1 MQLLDSRRLTGP
13 SLMHDSPAVIAEV
26 AFDPADEPSRAIVVW
41 RQQLARIFTALG
53 WGEPETRVRE
63 HRGGAALVFVAPID
77 LLMPATDVNELAV
90 ACAAAILSGAEPLEL
105 EPKLSEIE
113 HAIRTA
119 RDPALLALESAARAR
134 AIPFLLDDAALTLG
148 MAQKS
153 RTYPRG
159 QDKLL
164 PSPPDVPWDSLGS
177 IPVALV
183 TGTNGKTTSTRL
195 VARIARHA
203 GLIAGSTSTDGVA
216 VDGKLVESGDYTGPA
231 GALAVLRHPEVQ
243 VAVLE
248 TARGGI
254 LRRGLAVNSC
264 AAALITNVSSDHLG
278 DYGIDDLESMAR
290 VKAVIAGVAEKVV
303 LNAEDSSL
311 IALAPEFRAEK
322 IWFAPSEAKARAQP
336 GKEAWFVSDGQLTR
350 ARGASI
356 TPIVAVDDVPITFRG
371 LAGYNVENALAAAA
385 LASNLGMS
393 DAAIASGLK
402 SFQSSAADN
411 PGRGNLATMPSG
423 ARVLVDF
430 GHNPVGIARVLGF
443 ARALAGEAAI
453 SVVSGMPGD
462 RPNEEIEEVARQ
474 IAGARPRRIFLRELE
489 GYLRGRA
496 EGEIP
501 ALLERTM
508 IAAGIAAE
516 KIGRAAN
523 ECAALERALEQ
534 LEPGELIAILPSIE
548 GEDVK
553 VMLDARGATWS

>member
-13 SLMHDSPAVIAEV
+13 SLMHDTPAVIAEV
-26 AFDPADEPSRAIVVW
+26 AFDPAEEPARALAVW
-41 RQQLARIFTALG
+41 RTELERIFSALG
-53 WGEPETRVRE
+53 WGAPETRVRE

-77 LLMPATDVNELAV
+77 LLMPATDVNELAI
-90 ACAAAILSGAEPLEL
+90 ASAASILSGAEPLAL
-105 EPKLSEIE
+105 EPKLSEINL
-113 HAIRTA
+113 AIRAA

-134 AIPFLLDDAALTLG
+134 SIPFLLDDGALTLG

-164 PSPPDVPWDSLGS
+164 PSPPDIPWDSLGS

-195 VARIARHA
+195 TARIARHA

-216 VDGKLVESGDYTGPA
+216 VDGRLVEAGDYTGPA

-243 VAVLE
+243 VAILE

-254 LRRGLAVNSC
+254 LRRGLAVGAC
-264 AAALITNVSSDHLG
+264 EAALITNVSSDHLG

-290 VKAVIAGVAEKVV
+290 VKAVVATVARRAV
-303 LNAEDSSL
+303 LNAEDASL
-311 IALAPEFRAEK
+311 IALAPELRAEK
-322 IWFAPSEAKARAQP
+322 IWFALSEKVARAQS
-336 GKEAWFVSDGQLTR
+336 GAEAWFVAGGQLTR
-350 ARGASI
+350 ARGSSVEA
-356 TPIVAVDDVPITFRG
+356 IVAVDDIPITFRG
-371 LAGYNVENALAAAA
+371 LAAYNVENALAAAA
-385 LASNLGMS
+385 LASCLGMN
-393 DAAIASGLK
+393 DAAIAAGLK

-411 PGRGNLATMPSG
+411 PGRGNLATLPGG

-430 GHNPVGIARVLGF
+430 GHNPVGIARVLSF
-443 ARALAGEAAI
+443 ARALAGDAAI

-462 RPNEEIEEVARQ
+462 RPNEEIEDVARQ
-474 IAGARPRRIFLRELE
+474 IAAARPRRIILRELE

-501 ALLERTM
+501 ALLERSM
-508 IAAGIAAE
+508 VAAGISAE
-516 KIGRAAN
+516 TISRAAN
-523 ECAALERALEQ
+523 ECAALERALEGTA
-534 LEPGELIAILPSIE
+534 PGELIAILPSIE

-553 VMLDARGATWS
+553 TMLDARGATWA